1 MMDESYVGM
10 REFARGG
17 NKNEKRKEK
26 KQETGKSCDDERGAR
41 QSRAEQSAERT
52 EICPL
57 FNIEMIA
64 CDSRYYS
71 RQVKQVKRGDSGG
84 GREKAAFSMLAQ
96 GQRFRPTQGK

>member
-1 MMDESYVGM
+1 MPE
-10 REFARGG
+10 EAT
-17 NKNEKRKEK
+17 KEKKEKRK

-57 FNIEMIA
+57 YNIEIIA

-71 RQVKQVKRGDSGG
+71 KQVKQVKRDDGGG